1 MEENKIKQKKL
12 SVRRM
17 VLCSLFA
24 ALTAVCAWLSIPVA
38 DIAFT
43 MQTFA
48 VFLTLG
54 ILGGKWGTVSILIY
68 LMMGI
73 VGLPVF
79 SGFQG
84 GIGTLLGV
92 TGGYIW
98 GFLFSGLIFW
108 ALERVSRPLAMAAG
122 LLTCYAC
129 GSVWFL
135 VYAGNASLGLVLLKC
150 VVPYVIPDAVKLSMA
165 LTLSTRISRQLKMK
179 L

>member
-1 MEENKIKQKKL
+1 
-12 SVRRM
+12 M

-24 ALTAVCAWLSIPVA
+24 ALTAVCGWLSIPVA

-68 LMMGI
+68 LLMGI

-84 GIGTLLGV
+84 GFGTLLGV

-98 GFLFSGLIFW
+98 GFFFSGLTYW
-108 ALERVSRPLAMAAG
+108 ALERLHKPAAMIAG
-122 LLTCYAC
+122 MLTCYAC

-135 VYAGNASLGLVLLKC
+135 VYAGDASLPFVLLKC
-150 VVPYVIPDAVKLSMA
+150 VVPYVIPDAVKITMA
-165 LTLSTRISRQLKMK
+165 LTLSTRISRQLKLK
-179 L
+179 P

>member
-1 MEENKIKQKKL
+1 M
-12 SVRRM
+12 RRM

-24 ALTAVCAWLSIPVA
+24 ACTAVCAWLSIPVA

-48 VFLTLG
+48 VFVSLG
-54 ILGGKWGTVSILIY
+54 VLGGKWGTVSILIY
-68 LMMGI
+68 LLLGA

-98 GFLFSGLIFW
+98 GFLFSGLVYW
-108 ALERVSRPLAMAAG
+108 ALERFSKPAAAAAGMAA
-122 LLTCYAC
+122 CYAC
-129 GSVWFL
+129 GSAWFL
-135 VYAGNASLGLVLLKC
+135 VYAGKASLGFVLLKC
-150 VVPYVIPDAVKLSMA
+150 VVPYLLPDVIKISMA
-165 LTLSTRISRQLKMK
+165 LRLSSRISRQLSPKR
-179 L
+179 

>member
-1 MEENKIKQKKL
+1 MEETKIKQRRF

-48 VFLTLG
+48 VFLSLG
-54 ILGGKWGTVSILIY
+54 ILGGKWGTVSILLY
-68 LMMGI
+68 LLMGA

-84 GIGTLLGV
+84 GFGTLLGV

-98 GFLFSGLIFW
+98 GFLFSGLVYW
-108 ALERVSRPLAMAAG
+108 ALERISTCLAMIAG
-122 LLTCYAC
+122 LLVCYAC
-129 GSVWFL
+129 GSLWFL
-135 VYAGNASLGLVLLKC
+135 VYAGDASLGLVLLKC
-150 VVPYVIPDAVKLSMA
+150 VVPFILPDGVKLAMA
-165 LTLSTRISRQLKMK
+165 LSLSRRIGKQLKY
-179 L
+179 